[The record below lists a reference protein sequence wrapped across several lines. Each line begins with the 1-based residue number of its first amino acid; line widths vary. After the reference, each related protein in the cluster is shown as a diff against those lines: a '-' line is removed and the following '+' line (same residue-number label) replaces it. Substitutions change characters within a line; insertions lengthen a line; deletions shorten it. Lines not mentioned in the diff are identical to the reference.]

1 MRLRV
6 LLAALF
12 LTLVADAALATPIS
26 FTLASSLLTTQPGT
40 SVTFTG
46 TVADTGGTPTF
57 LNADTANLAAPLSLD
72 DTPFFVNFPLSLSPL
87 QSVTAQIFVV
97 SVPLGTAA
105 GLYSGTFS
113 ILGGATPAALNT
125 LASQPFAVSVVIP
138 NAPVP
143 EPGTAVLCL
152 LGVGTAGAV
161 NAWRRRR
168 LTDRAGVAGSNP
180 A

>member
-12 LTLVADAALATPIS
+12 LTLVTDAALATPIS
-26 FTLASSLLTTQPGT
+26 FTLASSLLTTQLGT

-46 TVADTGGTPTF
+46 TVAENGGSVTF
-57 LNADTANLAAPLSLD
+57 LNGDSANFAAPLLLD
-72 DTPFFVNFPLSLSPL
+72 DTPFFVNFPFLLTPL

-105 GLYSGTFS
+105 GLYSGSFS
-113 ILGGATPAALNT
+113 ILGGATPSALNT
-125 LASQPFAVSVVIP
+125 LASQPFAVNVVTP

-152 LGVGTAGAV
+152 LGLGTVGAV
-161 NAWRRRR
+161 NAWRRR

>member
-1 MRLRV
+1 MRLKV
-6 LLAALF
+6 LLTALS

-26 FTLASSLLTTQPGT
+26 FTLASSLLTTQPGL

-46 TVADTGGTPTF
+46 TVADTGGTATF
-57 LNADTANLAAPLSLD
+57 LNGDTLSIAAPLLVD
-72 DTPFFVNFPLSLSPL
+72 DTLFFVNFPFALTPL

-105 GLYSGTFS
+105 GLYSGSFS
-113 ILGGATPAALNT
+113 ILGGATPSALNP
-125 LASQPFAVSVVIP
+125 LASQPFSVSVVTP

-143 EPGTAVLCL
+143 EPATAVLCL
-152 LGVGTAGAV
+152 LGLGTSGAV

-168 LTDRAGVAGSNP
+168 TDRAGVAGSNP

>member
-6 LLAALF
+6 PLAALF

-46 TVADTGGTPTF
+46 TVADTGGSPTF
-57 LNADTANLAAPLSLD
+57 LNGDTATFAAPLLLN
-72 DTPFFVNFPLSLSPL
+72 DTPFFLNFPFVLTPL

-105 GLYSGTFS
+105 GLYSGSFS
-113 ILGGATPAALNT
+113 ILGGATPSALNT
-125 LASQPFAVSVVIP
+125 LASQPFAVSVTP

-152 LGVGTAGAV
+152 LGLGTAETV
-161 NAWRRRR
+161 SAWRRRR
-168 LTDRAGVAGSNP
+168 RTDHTGP
-180 A
+180 ARS